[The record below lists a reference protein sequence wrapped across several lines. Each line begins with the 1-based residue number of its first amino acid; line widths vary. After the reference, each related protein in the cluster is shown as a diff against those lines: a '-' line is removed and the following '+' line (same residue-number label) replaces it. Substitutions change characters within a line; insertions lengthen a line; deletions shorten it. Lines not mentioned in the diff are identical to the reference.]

1 MRLLTPFFLTVALC
15 ASAPGQQYTIR
26 TFAGGA
32 LLNNVPAT
40 SVRLE
45 VGPCVAVDSAGNTYF
60 AAWNMVFRVDAAT
73 AQLTRFAGT
82 GTGGYSGDYGP
93 ATSAQLYQVGGVAV
107 DAAGNVY
114 IADSGNNRVR
124 KVSAGVITT
133 IAGSG
138 AMGYE
143 GDGGLATSA
152 LLSGPD
158 GVAVDASGNVYI
170 ADTNNAEVRKV
181 SNGVITL
188 VAGTGNGTA
197 GYSGDNGPATSAQLS
212 LPFGVAVDASGNVYI
227 ADTGNNVIRK
237 VSNGVITTFA
247 GMSGMSGIGYS
258 GDNGPATKATFN
270 DLADIAVDT
279 SGNVYVA
286 DSRNNAIRK
295 VSKGV
300 ITTIAG
306 NGKKGYSGD
315 HGPATGAELNDPLG
329 VAVDTSGNVYIADS
343 WNNLIRKVS
352 NGAIAPLA
360 GGGSVNF
367 GDKGPATGAQLS
379 QPFGAAV
386 DASGNLYIADSYNN
400 AIRKVSQ
407 GVITT
412 FAGNG
417 LYGYSGDNGPAT
429 SAALEQPFGVAVDA
443 AGDVYIADTNN
454 SVVRKVS
461 GGVITTFAGNGV
473 YGYSGDNGP
482 AASAQLCAPTGV
494 AVDKAGNVYIAD
506 SNCAVIRK
514 VSNGIITTFAGNGTR
529 GYSLDSG
536 PAAST
541 ELNLP
546 VAVAVDASGN
556 VYIADGGIDNNAIR
570 EVSNGVMSTIA
581 GDGTNGYSG
590 DGGPAPIAGLF
601 APSGLAVDAA
611 GNVYIA
617 ETGPINV
624 IRKVS
629 NGVIT
634 TIAGNGTSGYSGD
647 NGPATSAE
655 LSGPMGL
662 AVGAG
667 GYVYIADVA
676 NQVIRVLLPAVPRRH
691 PRPF

>member
-1 MRLLTPFFLTVALC
+1 MRLLMLFFLSLARC
-15 ASAPGQQYTIR
+15 ASAPGQDYTIS

-32 LLNNVPAT
+32 LLNNVSAT

-45 VGPCVAVDSAGNTYF
+45 VGPCVAVDGAGNTYF
-60 AAWNMVFRVDAAT
+60 AAWNMVLRVDGVT
-73 AQLTRFAGT
+73 GKLTRFAGT
-82 GTGGYSGDYGP
+82 GAAGYSGDYGS
-93 ATSAQLYQVGGVAV
+93 ATSAQLNEVGSVAV
-107 DAAGNVY
+107 DAAANVY
-114 IADSGNNRVR
+114 IADSGNNRIR
-124 KVSAGVITT
+124 KVSDGVITT
-133 IAGSG
+133 IAGNG
-138 AMGYE
+138 VFGYA

-152 LLSGPD
+152 QLGSPD

-170 ADTNNAEVRKV
+170 ADTSNAEIRKV
-181 SNGVITL
+181 SNGVIT
-188 VAGTGNGTA
+188 VFAGTGNGTA
-197 GYSGDNGPATSAQLS
+197 GYSGDGGPPTSAQLS

-247 GMSGMSGIGYS
+247 GTYGMSGIGYA
-258 GDNGPATKATFN
+258 GDNGPATSATFN
-270 DLADIAVDT
+270 DLAGVAVDL
-279 SGNVYVA
+279 SGNVYIA
-286 DSRNNAIRK
+286 DSKNNAIRK

-306 NGKKGYSGD
+306 TGKEGYSGD
-315 HGPATGAELNDPLG
+315 RGPATSAELNRPLC
-329 VAVDTSGNVYIADS
+329 VAVDPSGNVYIADS

-352 NGAIAPLA
+352 NGVIATLA

-367 GDKGPATGAQLS
+367 GDNGQATGAQLN
-379 QPFGAAV
+379 QPFGVAV
-386 DASGNLYIADSYNN
+386 DASGDLYIADTYNN
-400 AIRKVSQ
+400 AIRKVSH

-429 SAALEQPFGVAVDA
+429 SAALEQPYGVAVDA
-443 AGDVYIADTNN
+443 AGNVYIADTNN

-461 GGVITTFAGNGV
+461 GGTISTFAGNGV

-482 AASAQLCAPTGV
+482 AASARLCAPTGI

-506 SNCAVIRK
+506 TNCSVVRK
-514 VSNGIITTFAGNGTR
+514 VSNGTITTFAGNGTR

-541 ELNLP
+541 ALNTP
-546 VAVAVDASGN
+546 VAV
-556 VYIADGGIDNNAIR
+556 
-570 EVSNGVMSTIA
+570 
-581 GDGTNGYSG
+581 
-590 DGGPAPIAGLF
+590 
-601 APSGLAVDAA
+601 AVDAA

-617 ETGPINV
+617 DNGLDNNVIREVSNGLLTTIAGDGTNAYSGDGGPAPSAGLFATSGVAVDAAGSLYISEADPVNV
-624 IRKVS
+624 IRKIS

-634 TIAGNGTSGYSGD
+634 TIAGNGTRGYSGD
-647 NGPATSAE
+647 KGPATSAE
-655 LSGPMGL
+655 LSAPWGL

-667 GYVYIADVA
+667 GDVYVADIG
-676 NQVIRVLLPAVPRRH
+676 NQVIRVLVPDVPRRH